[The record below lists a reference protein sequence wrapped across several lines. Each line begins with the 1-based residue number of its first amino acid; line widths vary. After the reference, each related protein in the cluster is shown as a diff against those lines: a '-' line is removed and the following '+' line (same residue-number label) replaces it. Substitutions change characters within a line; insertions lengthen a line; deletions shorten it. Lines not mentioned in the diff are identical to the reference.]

1 MDVFFGKWKLVS
13 KENFSEY
20 LTALGVKQEQ
30 IKIAEIIT
38 PILTFYQDGEFIV
51 MKTET
56 SVYTGEV
63 WFRLGEEYF
72 ELSRDGRQCTNVVT
86 LDGYKLVLVQKWD
99 GKETTIVRE
108 INGENMIATLTFEN
122 TVSTITYNKQICA
135 APSNEGFK
143 KRPLLDISKFW
154 HISDLH
160 IDPTYHITEDRTK
173 VCYSS
178 KGFPASDP
186 GIFGDFMCDSPY
198 QLILSAFSYMKNV
211 DLEPEFMIWTG
222 DSPPHVPAD
231 KLSTDTVINM
241 ISNMTHTIRQF
252 FPQLPVYPAL
262 GNHDYWP
269 QDQLPENENDIYEA
283 AAKFWSPWLQPE
295 ALVTLRK
302 GGFYS
307 QLIKPG
313 LRLVSLNTNLYYS
326 PNKVTVNMSD
336 PAGQYQWLQDT
347 LELSKQNM
355 ERVYVI
361 AHVPIG
367 YLPFA
372 KSTTAMRE
380 GDNEKLVNIF
390 RKYSDIIQGQ
400 FYGHTHRDSLMVLK
414 DRKGKPVNSIF
425 VTPAVTPYRSFLEKH
440 SNNPGVRMY
449 LYNSQDYG
457 LQDLWQ
463 FYLNLTEANR
473 QEKPNWTLEYVMT
486 KAFGIK
492 DIQPESLHELAL
504 RFETPDSKEFQKV
517 DHFCFGDLTVHTFR
531 LRESRDKSS
540 MREAM
545 EKTEIYEYL
554 LSLSSG
560 FGQAHFQI

>member
-1 MDVFFGKWKLVS
+1 M
-13 KENFSEY
+13 
-20 LTALGVKQEQ
+20 AL
-30 IKIAEIIT
+30 
-38 PILTFYQDGEFIV
+38 ILFCWVAFLLYQ
-51 MKTET
+51 
-56 SVYTGEV
+56 
-63 WFRLGEEYF
+63 
-72 ELSRDGRQCTNVVT
+72 
-86 LDGYKLVLVQKWD
+86 
-99 GKETTIVRE
+99 
-108 INGENMIATLTFEN
+108 
-122 TVSTITYNKQICA
+122 QICA
-135 APSNEGFK
+135 APRNEGFK
-143 KRPLLDISKFW
+143 ERPLLDISKFW

-160 IDPTYHITEDRTK
+160 IDPTYHVTEDRTK

-231 KLSTDTVINM
+231 KLSPDTVINM
-241 ISNMTHTIRQF
+241 ISNMTQTIRQF

-269 QDQLPENENDIYEA
+269 QDQLPENENDIYQA
-283 AAKFWSPWLQPE
+283 AAKLWSPWLQPE

-326 PNKVTVNMSD
+326 PNHVTVNMSD
-336 PAGQYQWLQDT
+336 PAGQFQWLQDT

-367 YLPFA
+367 YLPYA

-390 RKYSDIIQGQ
+390 RNYSDVIKGQ
-400 FYGHTHRDSLMVLK
+400 FYGHTHRDSMMVLL

-425 VTPAVTPYRSFLEKH
+425 VTPAVTPYRSFLEQY

-463 FYLNLTEANR
+463 FYLNLTKAN
-473 QEKPNWTLEYVMT
+473 QEEKPNWRLEYIMT

-504 RFETPDSKEFQKV
+504 KFEEPDSKEFPKYFTYFMVSFNDTVTCTEECKTVQV
-517 DHFCFGDLTVHTFR
+517 CSVHFLDHDTYSECVEKGQR
-531 LRESRDKSS
+531 L
-540 MREAM
+540 
-545 EKTEIYEYL
+545 
-554 LSLSSG
+554 
-560 FGQAHFQI
+560 